1 MNAVSCALLMAPTL
15 VAASWP
21 SLNSISV
28 GMPRMPS
35 LGIVT
40 ETNPTFTGVAGP
52 CDAMTVIAKSDQT
65 SGFAVASTALWQRAL
80 AQVAAHAQ
88 AHGAHLAR
96 TVVLVPYAQLMPWAQ
111 RHWALQFPQGF
122 APRFE
127 TTRNW
132 ARQLQVFEPSA
143 DDFAGDVARDTLT
156 ARALLDRVGQGA
168 QREMLATPLQEAA
181 AQLAPAVAAVPPAPP
196 NPPLP
201 AATDA
206 EDEAHRAAA
215 CVLAHVRDG
224 RVPVALAATDRALIR
239 RVLAHLDSSGVLV
252 RDESGWIL
260 STTRAAS
267 RVMAALQAAAWNASS
282 NAVLDWIKHTPAL
295 MSGEVNRLEQWLRK
309 GVVQH
314 WSAAAARDLSAQPHL
329 ARTVATVE
337 AWRESLRAARPL
349 AQWLPALRAVLEQA
363 GQWQGLLADPA
374 GMRVLAALRLQDGQQ
389 AELDGWGDSA
399 GRRMALAEFTRW
411 AKDVLEAGRY
421 VAAQAADAPVVVVP
435 LPQLLARPFA
445 AAVLPGCDEKRLQ
458 AAPEPSGDW
467 SQAQRE
473 AWGLPTRQSLEA
485 AQRAAWAH
493 ALRTPVVDVLWRTGD
508 EGGEPRPASAPVL
521 ALQPDGARELVGT
534 LARIDGISSPGEPTV
549 LVIDY
554 KTESD
559 SVTRQRIKSG
569 AEDTQLAFYAALLS
583 HDTLRAAYVNVGER
597 GETQLHEQD
606 EVVHL
611 RDVLIE
617 GIQHDM
623 ARIAAGAPLPA
634 LGEGWPPFLQTVAQG
649 ASLRAD
655 YEAVVARH
663 GRSQTHKAL
672 AAALA
677 KRVEF
682 DLADEAG
689 VGDASVPPFQLASPD
704 LAALAEP
711 SVALQ
716 TDAALQRWRSR
727 ASALGA
733 EANKT
738 PQKAADAIIDALGCT
753 DLNQRL
759 DMLRKAMFVA
769 KEDRL
774 SKNLEKFPAAQEA
787 EPELQR
793 LLTARRQ
800 HEAWQHQQRMARL
813 ARCLIA
819 QFVAVKQQ
827 HGWVDMND
835 VERTAVVMLADPVL
849 SGWGQERLDARIRHL
864 LVDEFQD
871 TNPLQWQALHAWLS
885 GYAGSGGGSAAP
897 SVFIVGDPKQSIY
910 RFRRAEPQVF
920 IAAQAFVRDGLRG
933 DLLSCDHTR
942 RNAQGVIA
950 AVNAVMGQAQAQNE
964 TTGFRDHTTESKHPG
979 QLLRLPAI
987 TDADEDSQGAGRNP
1001 LAWRDSLTE
1010 PRHEAEETQR
1020 MRECTQA
1027 AAWVAAQIAAGTL
1040 PKEVLVLARQRQAV
1054 QANLRAL
1061 LAASLQHDGGRYL
1074 TPYAFVRAM
1083 KKGGVRAPGRADAQ
1097 AVRLLTVH
1105 GAKGLEADCV
1115 LLLDADTRP
1124 QKAETMGVLVDWP
1137 GEQAVPSAFVFLASE
1152 SNPPPSAEAALAA
1165 EQQARSREELNMLY
1179 VAMTRAKHC
1188 LALSSV
1194 LPGNSAP
1201 GSWWNRLAPLVTEV
1215 DTGTAPALS
1224 AGAGATP
1231 DTFTIAALHPLPEA
1245 LQSARTKPGAAA
1257 ADPTSATPVAMPGD
1271 AESTPLSRQGD
1282 AMHQLLEQAGV
1293 AGAPLADLRTH
1304 GWPAARI
1311 ARLAS
1316 DHDIAPAAA
1325 ELAARMAQGILAGE
1339 GAWAWDPEQVQTA
1352 INEAPLHYQGQSLR
1366 IDRLVLRRALSADDA
1381 VAGWWGLDYKSAA
1394 QPQRQQA
1401 LVAQLQRYQEAVQA
1415 LMPGEAVH
1423 AAFLTGDGRLVRAGG
1438 GPTLAAVGHTLAPAA
1453 RDALAKPERPRPAPG
1468 PSDSA
1473 QGSLF

>member
-1 MNAVSCALLMAPTL
+1 
-15 VAASWP
+15 
-21 SLNSISV
+21 
-28 GMPRMPS
+28 
-35 LGIVT
+35 
-40 ETNPTFTGVAGP
+40 
-52 CDAMTVIAKSDQT
+52 MTVSIPQPTQAAYEHNGRPVSREAFYAIACDPARSV
-65 SGFAVASTALWQRAL
+65 AVEACA
-80 AQVAAHAQ
+80 
-88 AHGAHLAR
+88 GAGK
-96 TVVLVPYAQLMPWAQ
+96 TWMLVSRML
-111 RHWALQFPQGF
+111 
-122 APRFE
+122 
-127 TTRNW
+127 
-132 ARQLQVFEPSA
+132 
-143 DDFAGDVARDTLT
+143 
-156 ARALLDRVGQGA
+156 RALLDGCAPHEILAITFTKKAAGEMRQRLQEWLEQFSHKPLEELTAELIARGISPQGA
-168 QREMLATPLQEAA
+168 LEKRE
-181 AQLAPAVAAVPPAPP
+181 
-196 NPPLP
+196 
-201 AATDA
+201 
-206 EDEAHRAAA
+206 
-215 CVLAHVRDG
+215 
-224 RVPVALAATDRALIR
+224 
-239 RVLAHLDSSGVLV
+239 
-252 RDESGWIL
+252 
-260 STTRAAS
+260 
-267 RVMAALQAAAWNASS
+267 ALQN
-282 NAVLDWIKHTPAL
+282 LYRQL
-295 MSGEVNRLEQWLRK
+295 
-309 GVVQH
+309 
-314 WSAAAARDLSAQPHL
+314 
-329 ARTVATVE
+329 
-337 AWRESLRAARPL
+337 
-349 AQWLPALRAVLEQA
+349 
-363 GQWQGLLADPA
+363 
-374 GMRVLAALRLQDGQQ
+374 
-389 AELDGWGDSA
+389 
-399 GRRMALAEFTRW
+399 
-411 AKDVLEAGRY
+411 LEAGR
-421 VAAQAADAPVVVVP
+421 PV
-435 LPQLLARPFA
+435 QI
-445 AAVLPGCDEKRLQ
+445 
-458 AAPEPSGDW
+458 
-467 SQAQRE
+467 
-473 AWGLPTRQSLEA
+473 
-485 AQRAAWAH
+485 
-493 ALRTPVVDVLWRTGD
+493 RTFHSW
-508 EGGEPRPASAPVL
+508 
-521 ALQPDGARELVGT
+521 
-534 LARIDGISSPGEPTV
+534 
-549 LVIDY
+549 
-554 KTESD
+554 
-559 SVTRQRIKSG
+559 
-569 AEDTQLAFYAALLS
+569 FAALLG
-583 HDTLRAAYVNVGER
+583 T
-597 GETQLHEQD
+597 
-606 EVVHL
+606 
-611 RDVLIE
+611 
-617 GIQHDM
+617 
-623 ARIAAGAPLPA
+623 APLALLQQQGLPA
-634 LGEGWPPFLQTVAQG
+634 HFELLEDDAEAVREVWPPFLQTVAES

-689 VGDASVPPFQLASPD
+689 VVDASVPPFQLAYPD

-711 SVALQ
+711 AEALQ
-716 TDAALQRWRSR
+716 TEAALQRWRSR

-738 PQKAADAIIDALGCT
+738 PQKAADAIIDALACA

-835 VERTAVVMLADPVL
+835 VERTALVMLADPVL
-849 SGWGQERLDARIRHL
+849 SGWVQERLDARIRHL

-1040 PKEVLVLARQRQAV
+1040 PKEVLVLARKRDRLASMQDALRALHLPCVQPEKADLFDAPEVQDMVALLDVLVSPTHDLSLARALKSPLFSLGDDALVALAVLRRQPEHAGCSWFDLLLKSELLAPDLKALGPVLIQYQDWVSGLPPHDALHAIYEHGDVLARFAAAAPVTQRQAV

-1115 LLLDADTRP
+1115 LLLDTDTRP

-1381 VAGWWGLDYKSAA
+1381 VAGWWVLDYKSAA

>member
-1 MNAVSCALLMAPTL
+1 
-15 VAASWP
+15 
-21 SLNSISV
+21 
-28 GMPRMPS
+28 
-35 LGIVT
+35 
-40 ETNPTFTGVAGP
+40 
-52 CDAMTVIAKSDQT
+52 MTVSIPQP
-65 SGFAVASTALWQRAL
+65 
-80 AQVAAHAQ
+80 AQ
-88 AHGAHLAR
+88 AAYEHNGRPVSREAFYAIACDPARSVAVEACAGAGK
-96 TVVLVPYAQLMPWAQ
+96 TWMLVSRML
-111 RHWALQFPQGF
+111 
-122 APRFE
+122 
-127 TTRNW
+127 
-132 ARQLQVFEPSA
+132 
-143 DDFAGDVARDTLT
+143 
-156 ARALLDRVGQGA
+156 RALLDGCAPHEILAITFTKKAAGEMRQRLQEWLEEFSHKPLEELTVELIARGISPQGA
-168 QREMLATPLQEAA
+168 LDKRE
-181 AQLAPAVAAVPPAPP
+181 
-196 NPPLP
+196 
-201 AATDA
+201 
-206 EDEAHRAAA
+206 
-215 CVLAHVRDG
+215 
-224 RVPVALAATDRALIR
+224 
-239 RVLAHLDSSGVLV
+239 
-252 RDESGWIL
+252 
-260 STTRAAS
+260 
-267 RVMAALQAAAWNASS
+267 ALQN
-282 NAVLDWIKHTPAL
+282 LYRQL
-295 MSGEVNRLEQWLRK
+295 
-309 GVVQH
+309 
-314 WSAAAARDLSAQPHL
+314 
-329 ARTVATVE
+329 
-337 AWRESLRAARPL
+337 
-349 AQWLPALRAVLEQA
+349 
-363 GQWQGLLADPA
+363 
-374 GMRVLAALRLQDGQQ
+374 
-389 AELDGWGDSA
+389 
-399 GRRMALAEFTRW
+399 
-411 AKDVLEAGRY
+411 LEAGR
-421 VAAQAADAPVVVVP
+421 PV
-435 LPQLLARPFA
+435 QI
-445 AAVLPGCDEKRLQ
+445 
-458 AAPEPSGDW
+458 
-467 SQAQRE
+467 
-473 AWGLPTRQSLEA
+473 
-485 AQRAAWAH
+485 
-493 ALRTPVVDVLWRTGD
+493 RTFHSW
-508 EGGEPRPASAPVL
+508 
-521 ALQPDGARELVGT
+521 
-534 LARIDGISSPGEPTV
+534 
-549 LVIDY
+549 
-554 KTESD
+554 
-559 SVTRQRIKSG
+559 
-569 AEDTQLAFYAALLS
+569 FAALLG
-583 HDTLRAAYVNVGER
+583 T
-597 GETQLHEQD
+597 
-606 EVVHL
+606 
-611 RDVLIE
+611 
-617 GIQHDM
+617 
-623 ARIAAGAPLPA
+623 APLALLQQQGLPA
-634 LGEGWPPFLQTVAQG
+634 HFELLEDDAEAVREVWPPFLQTVAES

-689 VGDASVPPFQLASPD
+689 VVDASVPPFQLAYPD

-738 PQKAADAIIDALGCT
+738 PQKAADAIIDALACA

-835 VERTAVVMLADPVL
+835 VERTALVMLADPVL
-849 SGWGQERLDARIRHL
+849 SGWVQERLDARIRHL

-920 IAAQAFVRDGLRG
+920 IAAQAFVRDGLGG

-942 RNAQGVIA
+942 RNAQGVIG
-950 AVNAVMGQAQAQNE
+950 AVNAVMGEAQAQHE
-964 TTGFRDHTTESKHPG
+964 TSGFRDHTTESKHPG

-987 TDADEDSQGAGRNP
+987 TDADGDSQGAGRDA

-1040 PKEVLVLARQRQAV
+1040 PKEVLVLARKRDRLASMQDALRALHLPCVQPEKADLFDAPEVQDMVALLDVLVSPTHDLSLARALKSPLFSLGDDALVALAVLRRQPEHAGCSWFDLLLKSELLAPDLKALGPVLIQYQDWVSGLPPHDALHAIYEHGDVLARFAAAAPVTQRQAV

-1097 AVRLLTVH
+1097 AVRMLTVH

-1115 LLLDADTRP
+1115 LLLDTDTRP

-1137 GEQAVPSAFVFLASE
+1137 GEQTVPSAFVFLASE

-1215 DTGTAPALS
+1215 DVGTTLAPA
-1224 AGAGATP
+1224 AGAEATP

-1381 VAGWWGLDYKSAA
+1381 VAGWWVLDYKSAA

>member
-1 MNAVSCALLMAPTL
+1 
-15 VAASWP
+15 
-21 SLNSISV
+21 
-28 GMPRMPS
+28 
-35 LGIVT
+35 
-40 ETNPTFTGVAGP
+40 
-52 CDAMTVIAKSDQT
+52 MTVSIPQP
-65 SGFAVASTALWQRAL
+65 
-80 AQVAAHAQ
+80 AQ
-88 AHGAHLAR
+88 AAYEHNGRPVSREAFYAIACDPARSVAVEACAGAGK
-96 TVVLVPYAQLMPWAQ
+96 TWMLVSRML
-111 RHWALQFPQGF
+111 
-122 APRFE
+122 
-127 TTRNW
+127 
-132 ARQLQVFEPSA
+132 
-143 DDFAGDVARDTLT
+143 
-156 ARALLDRVGQGA
+156 RALLDGCAPHEILAITFTKKAAGEMRQRLQEWLEEFSHKPLEELTVELIARGISPQGA
-168 QREMLATPLQEAA
+168 LDKRE
-181 AQLAPAVAAVPPAPP
+181 
-196 NPPLP
+196 
-201 AATDA
+201 
-206 EDEAHRAAA
+206 
-215 CVLAHVRDG
+215 
-224 RVPVALAATDRALIR
+224 
-239 RVLAHLDSSGVLV
+239 
-252 RDESGWIL
+252 
-260 STTRAAS
+260 
-267 RVMAALQAAAWNASS
+267 ALQN
-282 NAVLDWIKHTPAL
+282 LYRQL
-295 MSGEVNRLEQWLRK
+295 
-309 GVVQH
+309 
-314 WSAAAARDLSAQPHL
+314 
-329 ARTVATVE
+329 
-337 AWRESLRAARPL
+337 
-349 AQWLPALRAVLEQA
+349 
-363 GQWQGLLADPA
+363 
-374 GMRVLAALRLQDGQQ
+374 
-389 AELDGWGDSA
+389 
-399 GRRMALAEFTRW
+399 
-411 AKDVLEAGRY
+411 LEAGR
-421 VAAQAADAPVVVVP
+421 PV
-435 LPQLLARPFA
+435 QI
-445 AAVLPGCDEKRLQ
+445 
-458 AAPEPSGDW
+458 
-467 SQAQRE
+467 
-473 AWGLPTRQSLEA
+473 
-485 AQRAAWAH
+485 
-493 ALRTPVVDVLWRTGD
+493 RTFHSW
-508 EGGEPRPASAPVL
+508 
-521 ALQPDGARELVGT
+521 
-534 LARIDGISSPGEPTV
+534 
-549 LVIDY
+549 
-554 KTESD
+554 
-559 SVTRQRIKSG
+559 
-569 AEDTQLAFYAALLS
+569 FAALLG
-583 HDTLRAAYVNVGER
+583 T
-597 GETQLHEQD
+597 
-606 EVVHL
+606 
-611 RDVLIE
+611 
-617 GIQHDM
+617 
-623 ARIAAGAPLPA
+623 APLALLQQQGLPA
-634 LGEGWPPFLQTVAQG
+634 HFELLEDDAEAVREVWPPFLQTVAES

-689 VGDASVPPFQLASPD
+689 VVDASVPPFQLAYPD

-711 SVALQ
+711 AEALQ
-716 TDAALQRWRSR
+716 TEAALQRWRSR

-738 PQKAADAIIDALGCT
+738 PQKAADAIIDALACA

-835 VERTAVVMLADPVL
+835 VERTALVMLADPVL
-849 SGWGQERLDARIRHL
+849 SGWVQERLDARIRHL

-987 TDADEDSQGAGRNP
+987 TDADGDSQGAGRDA

-1040 PKEVLVLARQRQAV
+1040 PKEVLVLARKRDRLASMQDSLRALHLPCVQPEKADLFDAPEVQDMVALLDVLVSPTHDLSLARALKSPLFSLGDDALVALAVLRRQPEHAGCSWFDLLLKSELLAPDLKALGPVLIQYQDWVSGLPPHDALHAIYEHGDVLACFAAAAPVTQRQAV

-1097 AVRLLTVH
+1097 AVRMLTVH

-1115 LLLDADTRP
+1115 LLLDTDTRP

-1137 GEQAVPSAFVFLASE
+1137 GEQTVPSAFVFLASE

-1215 DTGTAPALS
+1215 DVGTTLAPA
-1224 AGAGATP
+1224 AGAEATP

-1271 AESTPLSRQGD
+1271 AESTPLSLQGD

-1304 GWPAARI
+1304 GWPAARV

-1381 VAGWWGLDYKSAA
+1381 VAGWWVLDYKSAA